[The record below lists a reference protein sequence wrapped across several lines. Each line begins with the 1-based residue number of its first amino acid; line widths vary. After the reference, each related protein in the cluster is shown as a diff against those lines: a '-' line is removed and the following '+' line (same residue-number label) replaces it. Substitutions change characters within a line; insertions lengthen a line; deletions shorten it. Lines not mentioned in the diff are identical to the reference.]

1 MNLCVAG
8 WHFHE
13 PFLQALE
20 ASEHPSIWVCHREP
34 PKGFTFHYASLP
46 NVGLEFGCYDW
57 YTKNQWESGPVLFLH
72 DDTEITEAELDAIAA
87 MTVDQ
92 AFLFS
97 SEAEAA
103 ANGKAHGRAIFC
115 SEKFLTR
122 LKADGGFWYDE
133 RPSDGKPIPATT
145 ANEPAWHNTGIQVF
159 LAYLKSLPH
168 DEFSVNNVAVVPG
181 LKTGYRGRI

>member
-1 MNLCVAG
+1 M
-8 WHFHE
+8 
-13 PFLQALE
+13 
-20 ASEHPSIWVCHREP
+20 R
-34 PKGFTFHYASLP
+34 YATAP
-46 NVGLEFGCYDW
+46 NVGLEFGCYCEYLFHEW
-57 YTKNQWESGPVLFLH
+57 KGGPALFVH
-72 DDTEITEAELDAIAA
+72 DDTDVTEAALDAIAA

-92 AFLFS
+92 AFLFA

-103 ANGKAHGRAIFC
+103 ANGNAHGRAIFC

-122 LKADGGFWYDE
+122 LKVDGGFWYDE

-159 LAYLKSLPH
+159 LAYLQSLPQ
-168 DEFSVNNVAVVPG
+168 DEFSVNNIAIVSG